1 MCQEQEVILCF
12 PTKIYS
18 QKLKA
23 EKAINY
29 NN

>member
-12 PTKIYS
+12 STKIYS
-18 QKLKA
+18 QQLKV